1 MNEYAI
7 TYYHSPALVPWFF
20 VVVTK
25 CFCAMTLHKARKALH
40 FGWPK
45 P

>member
-1 MNEYAI
+1 M
-7 TYYHSPALVPWFF
+7 VF